1 MRVFVVLVC
10 CAAVLGCKKER
21 PAPKA
26 PAISPAEVKLEGTYH
41 AVQCGPVTAV
51 WSGDPEML
59 AQQAPNAPK
68 SFGAESLAFRFF
80 DGSTEGFAPT
90 GQLFFSDWTF
100 DIFSPDCSLVALQ
113 VDHFGPIHVVPVD
126 QLRAYL
132 DGRFKPVAVQ
142 APSGKESLVHGQ
154 LRWLSP
160 SQFEFVASCCGGA
173 QAFRANTKDGS
184 LERLLDAPTAPNGV
198 RRGAS
203 GWEVVSEPK

>member
-1 MRVFVVLVC
+1 MRVFVSLLCVALTG
-10 CAAVLGCKKER
+10 GCKKE
-21 PAPKA
+21 PPGPKA

-51 WSGDPEML
+51 WSGDPDML

-68 SFGAESLAFRFF
+68 SFGVESLAFRFF

-113 VDHFGPIHVVPVD
+113 VDHFGPFHVVPVD
-126 QLRAYL
+126 QLRGYL
-132 DGRFKPVAVQ
+132 DGHLKPVVVQ
-142 APSGKESLVHGQ
+142 ALSEKESLVHGQ
-154 LRWLSP
+154 LRWINSKE
-160 SQFEFVASCCGGA
+160 FEFVASCCGGA

-184 LERLLDAPTAPNGV
+184 LERLLDAPKAPKGL
-198 RRGAS
+198 RRGAN
-203 GWEVVSEPK
+203 GWEVVP